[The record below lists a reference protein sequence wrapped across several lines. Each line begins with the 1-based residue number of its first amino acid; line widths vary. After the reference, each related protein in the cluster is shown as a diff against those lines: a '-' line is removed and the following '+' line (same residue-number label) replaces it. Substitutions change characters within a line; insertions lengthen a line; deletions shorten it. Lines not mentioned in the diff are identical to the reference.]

1 MEDEPVRLSSR
12 AGPIGIIE
20 AAGIDGRYAG
30 GRNDYHTFG
39 TFLLKLAQ
47 KSSFTG
53 SGFACQKKM
62 SACAFDELP
71 RKR

>member
-1 MEDEPVRLSSR
+1 MRS
-12 AGPIGIIE
+12 A
-20 AAGIDGRYAG
+20 
-30 GRNDYHTFG
+30 TFSY
-39 TFLLKLAQ
+39 KIK

-62 SACAFDELP
+62 STCAFDELP